1 MIIEKRR
8 VVIGKGRRRIKKL
21 VGRYKLLRYSAAN
34 DRRTPRRQLYFVI
47 VFLTKKRGDESD
59 SLAQLKIQC
68 RLSASQ
74 IKVRVDGRGY
84 VVV

>member
-8 VVIGKGRRRIKKL
+8 VVIGKGRRIKKL

-34 DRRTPRRQLYFVI
+34 DRRTPRRQLYYVI

-68 RLSASQ
+68 CLSASQ